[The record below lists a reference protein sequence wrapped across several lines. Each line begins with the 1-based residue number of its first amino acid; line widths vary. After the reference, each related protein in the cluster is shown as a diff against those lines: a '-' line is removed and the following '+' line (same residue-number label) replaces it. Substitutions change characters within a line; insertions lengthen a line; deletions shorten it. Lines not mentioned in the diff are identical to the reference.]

1 MILADYS
8 LPSFDGFAALTIA
21 HQLCPDIP
29 FIFVTGVMGEDIAV
43 ETLKRGATDYV
54 LKQKME
60 RFGPAVRRALSESV
74 ERKRRRRAE
83 AELTQSEEQLRLLV
97 DAVRDYALYMVDM
110 AGIVVSW
117 NSGAARIL
125 GYSEQ
130 EIVGSSFS
138 RFFCG
143 DDRQESILNTCLML
157 PRGQAAQKKKSGI
170 YAKTRVLA
178 FGQTSFSG
186 PSLTEKERHEVSP
199 PVTPGYHRSSRP
211 QRRN

>member
-1 MILADYS
+1 M
-8 LPSFDGFAALTIA
+8 
-21 HQLCPDIP
+21 
-29 FIFVTGVMGEDIAV
+29 
-43 ETLKRGATDYV
+43 DYV

-74 ERKRRRRAE
+74 ERRRRRRAE
-83 AELTQSEEQLRLLV
+83 AGLAQSEEQLRLLV

-130 EIVGSSFS
+130 EIIGSSFS

-143 DDRQESILNTCLML
+143 DDRQEARIEHLFNVAERTGRTEEEVWNIRKDGTRFWANLVL
-157 PRGQAAQKKKSGI
+157 RPLANGKGEAARFCRS
-170 YAKTRVLA
+170 Y
-178 FGQTSFSG
+178 
-186 PSLTEKERHEVSP
+186 
-199 PVTPGYHRSSRP
+199 PGYHERQNTTKELEKSR
-211 QRRN
+211 